1 MSSGSLPSHCRARCN
16 FRWRHRGN
24 IVTRTWD
31 RSIGWSV
38 QREKSV
44 KNFLEMMT
52 VVRSRHR
59 FLLKSSPSFLIFR
72 FFFLFNN
79 SFLLFFFQNFPH
91 RLFLQT
97 FLLYNVQTYKR
108 GKYLCYKE
116 WRGGRS
122 EEKFTSLITDISVI
136 SWRIRG
142 DTRENSKMAA
152 ICVEFF
158 FFLFLLT
165 FNKILYI
172 YIYICIFNI

>member
-1 MSSGSLPSHCRARCN
+1 MVGRFNAKNRSKTFSK
-16 FRWRHRGN
+16 RW
-24 IVTRTWD
+24 
-31 RSIGWSV
+31 
-38 QREKSV
+38 Q
-44 KNFLEMMT
+44 L
-52 VVRSRHR
+52 RSRHR

-172 YIYICIFNI
+172 YIYIFVYLIFNVQSIVSPLLATFN

>member
-1 MSSGSLPSHCRARCN
+1 MVASRKHSYKN
-16 FRWRHRGN
+16 
-24 IVTRTWD
+24 V
-31 RSIGWSV
+31 RSIDWLVGSTRKIG
-38 QREKSV
+38 QK
-44 KNFLEMMT
+44 L
-52 VVRSRHR
+52 SRNDDSCVLDIVS
-59 FLLKSSPSFLIFR
+59 FSSLLLLSLFFVFSFYLIILFFSFFSKIFLIDFSCKR
-72 FFFLFNN
+72 FFCIM
-79 SFLLFFFQNFPH
+79 
-91 RLFLQT
+91 
-97 FLLYNVQTYKR
+97 YKLTN

>member
-1 MSSGSLPSHCRARCN
+1 MAASRKHSYKN
-16 FRWRHRGN
+16 
-24 IVTRTWD
+24 V
-31 RSIGWSV
+31 RSINRLVGSTRKIG
-38 QREKSV
+38 QK
-44 KNFLEMMT
+44 L
-52 VVRSRHR
+52 SRNDDSCVLDIVS
-59 FLLKSSPSFLIFR
+59 FSSLLLIFR